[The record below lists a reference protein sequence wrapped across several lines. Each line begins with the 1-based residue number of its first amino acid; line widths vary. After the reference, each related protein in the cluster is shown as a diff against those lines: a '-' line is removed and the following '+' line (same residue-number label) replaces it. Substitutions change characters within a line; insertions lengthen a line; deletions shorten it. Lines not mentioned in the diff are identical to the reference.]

1 MSTNRT
7 IFAALDTRLAAFAP
21 AMPTQWPN
29 EAYEP
34 TPGTAWLKVSHIPGA
49 PVRRSIGVDGQNAY
63 PGIFQVMVNYPPGFG
78 PGAAQTRADAI
89 ANHFPLGAVYGGA
102 RIVAASC
109 GPAPSSAE
117 WYAIPVSIT
126 YELVTSA

>member
-7 IFAALDTRLAAFAP
+7 IFAALDTRLAAFLP
-21 AMPTQWPN
+21 AMPTAWPN
-29 EAYEP
+29 NVFTPE
-34 TPGTAWLKVSHIPGA
+34 PGTAWLKVAHLPAA

-63 PGIFQVMVNYPPGFG
+63 PGIYQVMVNFPAGGG

-102 RIVAASC
+102 RIVAVNC
-109 GPAPSSAE
+109 GPAMPSAD
-117 WYAIPVSIT
+117 WFAIPVSVT